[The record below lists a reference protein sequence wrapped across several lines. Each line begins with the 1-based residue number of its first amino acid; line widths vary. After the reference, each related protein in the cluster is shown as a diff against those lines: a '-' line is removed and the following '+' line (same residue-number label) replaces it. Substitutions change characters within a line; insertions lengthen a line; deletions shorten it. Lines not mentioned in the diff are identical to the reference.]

1 MKIRLGADED
11 HHNCEEHLFLNL
23 LLACA
28 SFTGAKN
35 SVVEKN
41 EKGVN
46 QLRLFFFFPEILL
59 GRLSKKGGK

>member
-1 MKIRLGADED
+1 MMKIRLDADEN
-11 HHNCEEHLFLNL
+11 HHSCEEHLFPNL

-41 EKGVN
+41 EEKGVN
-46 QLRLFFFFPEILL
+46 QRRLFF
-59 GRLSKKGGK
+59 S

>member
-46 QLRLFFFFPEILL
+46 QLRLFFFFFL
-59 GRLSKKGGK
+59 KFC